1 MINSLPDLGL
11 NTIAIIDDDTENAKA
26 LAINVETCGSEP
38 FVYTGE
44 FEDINSLLEEVI
56 QKANGVLCD
65 NRLGYRTRAKF
76 LGVDAVASWFDRKF
90 PAILVSE
97 FTDRDSNISIRRLR
111 RKIPFVI
118 PQDRINKQSIIE
130 GFIVCQQ
137 EINHQPPSFRK
148 PRRTI
153 VHIADF
159 GDDYV
164 DSFIPQWNP
173 HRAVTF
179 PRSLLGKY
187 DNNEIKIGMLF
198 IADVNIGARSAD
210 ELFFDNFELAPEPD
224 DDDGLA

>member
-1 MINSLPDLGL
+1 MINSLTELGMS
-11 NTIAIIDDDTENAKA
+11 TIAIVDDVLENAEA
-26 LAINVETCGSEP
+26 LSVSVEICGCKP
-38 FVYTGE
+38 LIFTDNL
-44 FEDINSLLEEVI
+44 EDLNSLLEEI
-56 QKANGVLCD
+56 MQKANGVLCD
-65 NRLGYRTRAKF
+65 NRLGYQTRAAF
-76 LGVDAVASWFDRKF
+76 WGVEAVAGWFDRKF

-97 FTDRDSNISIRRLR
+97 YTDRDSKISIRRLR

-118 PQDRINKQSIIE
+118 PQDMVDKQSIIE

-137 EINHQPPSFRK
+137 EINDQPPSFRK

-164 DSFIPQWNP
+164 ESFIPQWNP

-198 IADVNIGARSAD
+198 IADVNIGANSAD

-224 DDDGLA
+224 DNDGLA